1 MLDKGIGYIYI
12 SSFDGTKLNEQ
23 FEKEYNSL
31 KDQGATT
38 LIVDVRNNGG
48 GIVDEALEIADLFTE
63 KDTTLLIEKIKTETK
78 M

>member
-48 GIVDEALEIADLFTE
+48 GIVDEALE
-63 KDTTLLIEKIKTETK
+63 
-78 M
+78 